1 MNENSNKQLFKHTF
15 QKAYNF
21 SDFKHKNINLVVTT
35 GAGDSF
41 TGAYA
46 VALLEGK
53 ST

>member
-1 MNENSNKQLFKHTF
+1 
-15 QKAYNF
+15 
-21 SDFKHKNINLVVTT
+21 LVDTT

-53 ST
+53 STKEALDFACKAAFLTVSKLGAS